1 MSEGAVHYHR
11 TGANREIAHII
22 FDRPAARNA
31 MTWTMYQQM
40 TDACKSIA
48 ADAGVRVAVFRGT
61 GGKAF
66 VAGTDISQF
75 LDFKSGEDG
84 IAYERRIS
92 EHLEAVETLPM
103 PTLAVIEG
111 WAIGGGLAIATACD
125 LRIATPGSRFGVPIA
140 RTLGNCL
147 SVENAALIANA
158 FGHART
164 KKMLL
169 LAENL
174 TDTEALA
181 CGYLSDIV
189 APDALDARI
198 TGMCERIIGNAPITM
213 QVTKEALRRALH
225 ASLPAA
231 TEGEDLIR
239 ACYGSDDFR
248 IGREAFVAKQTPR
261 WTGR

>member
-1 MSEGAVHYHR
+1 MTNGTVHYKR
-11 TGANREIAHII
+11 TGANNEIAHVI

-31 MTWTMYQQM
+31 MTWTMYEQM
-40 TDACKSIA
+40 AEVCGQIA
-48 ADAGVRVAVFRGT
+48 ADKSVRVAVFRGA

-66 VAGTDISQF
+66 IAGTDIRQF

-84 IAYERRIS
+84 IAYERKVAEYVNS
-92 EHLEAVETLPM
+92 VETLPV
-103 PTLAVIEG
+103 PALAVVEG

-147 SVENAALIANA
+147 SVENCALIANA

-174 TDTEALA
+174 TDSEALA
-181 CGYLSDIV
+181 CGYLSEIV
-189 APDALDARI
+189 AAENLDARVAEL
-198 TGMCERIIGNAPITM
+198 CERLAGNAPITM
-213 QVTKEALRRALH
+213 RVTKEALRRALH
-225 ASLPAA
+225 AGLPD
-231 TEGEDLIR
+231 GEDLIR
-239 ACYGSDDFR
+239 ECYGSDDFR
-248 IGREAFVAKQTPR
+248 IGRESFVAKQPPR